1 MRRLLSCT
9 GILVGVILAGFLLAQ
24 LVPFGRSHANPAVV
38 KEPTWDSATTRDLAK
53 RACFDC
59 HSNETVWPWYTN
71 IAPVSWLTQR
81 DVDEGRGRLNFS
93 DYQGLRREGGGESE
107 RRGGE
112 NEIARSIE
120 RGSMPPW
127 YYVMIHPTAALTDQ
141 EKQQLIS
148 GLQNSLK

>member
-1 MRRLLSCT
+1 MRRVLSCV
-9 GILVGVILAGFLLAQ
+9 GILLLVIVAGFLLAQ
-24 LVPFGRSHANPAVV
+24 LIPFGRNHTNPAVV
-38 KEPTWDSATTRDLAK
+38 KEPTWDSPTTRDLAK

-81 DVDEGRGRLNFS
+81 DVNEGRQRLNFS
-93 DYQGLRREGGGESE
+93 DYQGLRGEGGREGG
-107 RRGGE
+107 RGG
-112 NEIARSIE
+112 NEIGRVIE

-127 YYVMIHPTAALTDQ
+127 YYVMIHPNAALTDQ
-141 EKQQLIS
+141 EKQQLIT